1 MIRIRKGC
9 KELSKQPGKFKMVDI
24 SPKDAVEREATAIG
38 KLKLRNET
46 AKKLREGK
54 IEKGDPISI
63 SEVAATL
70 ATKNTSQLIP
80 MCHNIPISKVET
92 ATRFGDDYVEV
103 EVRVK
108 AIAKT
113 GVEIEALTASSIYL
127 LNVWDMVKKL
137 EKDRN
142 GQYPDTWIEYIKVK
156 EKLKATK

>member
-1 MIRIRKGC
+1 
-9 KELSKQPGKFKMVDI
+9 
-24 SPKDAVEREATAIG
+24 
-38 KLKLRNET
+38 
-46 AKKLREGK
+46 
-54 IEKGDPISI
+54 
-63 SEVAATL
+63 
-70 ATKNTSQLIP
+70 

-92 ATRFGDDYVEV
+92 GTRFGDDYVEV

-113 GVEIEALTASSIYL
+113 GVEMEALTGASIYL